1 MDRSVETSSVRKRI
15 FIVLLLA
22 ISCVLSIYL
31 LMVVE
36 PVPVHQLTSPQ
47 QLDSLINDSFRE
59 FSISNSQI
67 RTQNIQID
75 SIFTR
80 RRYVVEVGPAF
91 SKTSFHYRLHQRLW
105 PFDAKTI
112 GRVEFPDKNLR
123 VHVEYDK
130 TIHRTIYLYTENQ
143 D

>member
-1 MDRSVETSSVRKRI
+1 MRKRG
-15 FIVLLLA
+15 FIVLLLVV
-22 ISCVLSIYL
+22 SCAASVYL

-36 PVPVHQLTSPQ
+36 PLSVHQLTSPQ

-59 FSISNSQI
+59 FNISDSQI
-67 RTQNIQID
+67 RTQTIRID

-80 RRYVVEVGPAF
+80 RRYVVEVSRAF

-105 PFDAKTI
+105 SYDAETI

-123 VHVEYDK
+123 VHVEYDE